1 VILARV
7 AIFVRAIFCL
17 CVFGWS
23 FYAGDSFVFP
33 SFLKFSFAELGI
45 YRGYV
50 ERM

>member
-1 VILARV
+1 VQFFVGVI
-7 AIFVRAIFCL
+7 
-17 CVFGWS
+17 FGLS
-23 FYAGDSFVFP
+23 FYCIAGDSFVFP